1 MYDQIQ
7 EDAIFIMLYAVVM
20 TMAALGSCYLL
31 FRRGNAFAEDVKSPV
46 RLRRWTA
53 AFLGITAFGHLWYM
67 PAMVFD
73 SSEAVELFMLIGGL
87 LDCIFTI
94 PVALIVMLCMMQDR
108 RRPLWPVI
116 VAVAPLVVMMAV
128 SVVMRS
134 YALLPWTQGYFLLV
148 AVTFTIYMVR
158 EVRRYGRWLHD
169 NFADLENKEVWHSL
183 LVLAAFMILFVY
195 YVMGYGSIT
204 YEYIIQVCGLLL
216 IGFLLWRVETLSSL
230 TPDTQ
235 QTHPRPLPV
244 MEGSNYSQDGNASG
258 NTATELSTPLPVMEG
273 LGESLHRVGSE
284 VGLSGEDLDDIK
296 LLLKQHC
303 EDTRLY
309 LQHDLTHLQLAKELG
324 INRTYL
330 SLYFARHNTT
340 YNAYIND
347 LRIFHFVRLYR
358 EAMTAGRDFT
368 AQELAVQSGYRSYRT
383 FSHAFKERM
392 GQSVKEWMSAEEGG
406 A

>member
-53 AFLGITAFGHLWYM
+53 AFLGIAALGHLWYM
-67 PAMVFD
+67 PAMAFD

-128 SVVMRS
+128 SIVMRS

-148 AVTFTIYMVR
+148 AVAFTIYMVR
-158 EVRRYGRWLHD
+158 EVRRYGRWLRD
-169 NFADLENKEVWHSL
+169 NFADLEHKEVWHSL

-216 IGFLLWRVETLSSL
+216 IGFLLWRVETLSCLS
-230 TPDTQ
+230 PDSQ
-235 QTHPRPLPV
+235 QTHSQPLTV
-244 MEGSNYSQDGNASG
+244 R
-258 NTATELSTPLPVMEG
+258 EG
-273 LGESLHRVGSE
+273 LGESLHSE
-284 VGLSGEDLDDIK
+284 GPGVGLSGENLDDIK

-358 EAMTAGRDFT
+358 EAVTAGRDFT

-383 FSHAFKERM
+383 FSQAFKERM
-392 GQSVKEWMSAEEGG
+392 GQTVKEWISTEEGG

>member
-53 AFLGITAFGHLWYM
+53 AFLGITALGHLWYM

-73 SSEAVELFMLIGGL
+73 LSEAVELFMLIGGL

-128 SVVMRS
+128 SIVMCS
-134 YALLPWTQGYFLLV
+134 YALLPWIQGYFLLV
-148 AVTFTIYMVR
+148 AVAFTIYMVR
-158 EVRRYGRWLHD
+158 EVRRYGRWLRD
-169 NFADLENKEVWHSL
+169 NFADLEHKEVWHSL

-235 QTHPRPLPV
+235 QTHSQPLTV

-258 NTATELSTPLPVMEG
+258 NTATELSTSLPVREG
-273 LGESLHRVGSE
+273 LGESLHRVGAE

-368 AQELAVQSGYRSYRT
+368 AQELAAQSGYRSYRT
-383 FSHAFKERM
+383 FSQAFKERM
-392 GQSVKEWMSAEEGG
+392 GQTVKEWMSAEEG

>member
-1 MYDQIQ
+1 MYDKIQ
-7 EDAIFIMLYAVVM
+7 EDAIFIMLYAIVM

-53 AFLGITAFGHLWYM
+53 AFLGIVAFGHLWYM

-73 SSEAVELFMLIGGL
+73 SSEALELFMLIGGL

-128 SVVMRS
+128 SIVMRS

-148 AVTFTIYMVR
+148 AVAFTIYMVR
-158 EVRRYGRWLHD
+158 EVRRYGRWLRD

-235 QTHPRPLPV
+235 QTHSQPLTV

-258 NTATELSTPLPVMEG
+258 NTATELSTSLPVREG

-383 FSHAFKERM
+383 FSQAFKERM
-392 GQSVKEWMSAEEGG
+392 GQTVKEWMSAEEG

>member
-53 AFLGITAFGHLWYM
+53 AFLGITALGHLWYM

-73 SSEAVELFMLIGGL
+73 LSEAVELFMLIGGL

-128 SVVMRS
+128 SIVMCS
-134 YALLPWTQGYFLLV
+134 YALLPWIQGYFLLV
-148 AVTFTIYMVR
+148 AVAFTIYMVR
-158 EVRRYGRWLHD
+158 EVRRYGRWLRD
-169 NFADLENKEVWHSL
+169 NFADLEHKEVSHSL

-195 YVMGYGSIT
+195 YVMCYGSIT

-235 QTHPRPLPV
+235 QTHSQPLTV

-258 NTATELSTPLPVMEG
+258 NTATELSTSLPVREG
-273 LGESLHRVGSE
+273 LGESLHRVGAE

-368 AQELAVQSGYRSYRT
+368 AQELAAQSGYRSYRT
-383 FSHAFKERM
+383 FSQAFKERM
-392 GQSVKEWMSAEEGG
+392 GQTVKKWMSAEEG

>member
-1 MYDQIQ
+1 MYDKIQ

-53 AFLGITAFGHLWYM
+53 AFLGITALGHLWYM

-73 SSEAVELFMLIGGL
+73 LSEAVELFMLIGGL

-128 SVVMRS
+128 SIVMCS
-134 YALLPWTQGYFLLV
+134 YALLPWIQGYFLLV
-148 AVTFTIYMVR
+148 AVAFTIYMVR
-158 EVRRYGRWLHD
+158 EVRRYGRWLRD

-235 QTHPRPLPV
+235 QTHSQPLTV

-258 NTATELSTPLPVMEG
+258 NTATELSTSLPVREG

-368 AQELAVQSGYRSYRT
+368 AQELAAQSGYRSYRT
-383 FSHAFKERM
+383 FSQAFKERM
-392 GQSVKEWMSAEEGG
+392 GQTVKEWMSAEEG

>member
-1 MYDQIQ
+1 MYDKIQ

-94 PVALIVMLCMMQDR
+94 PVALIVMLCMMQDC
-108 RRPLWPVI
+108 RRPLSPVI

-134 YALLPWTQGYFLLV
+134 YTLLPWMQGYFLLI

-158 EVRRYGRWLHD
+158 EVRRYGRWLRD

-204 YEYIIQVCGLLL
+204 YEYIIQICGMVLVAY
-216 IGFLLWRVETLSSL
+216 LLWRVETLSSL

-235 QTHPRPLPV
+235 ETHSQPLPV
-244 MEGSNYSQDGNASG
+244 MEGSEYSNSKNSDDKQ
-258 NTATELSTPLPVMEG
+258 TTPLPHREG
-273 LGESLHRVGSE
+273 PG
-284 VGLSGEDLDDIK
+284 VGLSGESLDDIK

-309 LQHDLTHLQLAKELG
+309 LQHDLTHLQLAQELG
-324 INRTYL
+324 TNRTYL
-330 SLYFARHNTT
+330 SLYFARQNTT
-340 YNAYIND
+340 YYAYIND

-368 AQELAVQSGYRSYRT
+368 AQELAIQSGYRSYRT
-383 FSHAFKERM
+383 FSQAFKERM

>member
-1 MYDQIQ
+1 MYDKIQ

-53 AFLGITAFGHLWYM
+53 AFLGIAALGHLWYM
-67 PAMVFD
+67 PAMAFD

-128 SVVMRS
+128 SIVMRS

-148 AVTFTIYMVR
+148 AVAFTIYMVR
-158 EVRRYGRWLHD
+158 EVRRYGRWLRD
-169 NFADLENKEVWHSL
+169 NFADLEHKEVWHSL

-216 IGFLLWRVETLSSL
+216 IGFLLWRVETLSCLS
-230 TPDTQ
+230 PDSQ
-235 QTHPRPLPV
+235 QTHSRAFPV
-244 MEGSNYSQDGNASG
+244 
-258 NTATELSTPLPVMEG
+258 T
-273 LGESLHRVGSE
+273 E

-383 FSHAFKERM
+383 FSQAFKERM
-392 GQSVKEWMSAEEGG
+392 GQSVKEWMSTEEGG